1 MRRLAPLLL
10 LSGCEGAQSALD
22 THGPQAGQT
31 LSLFHLFLIV
41 AAVVWVLVVLALAV
55 AILRRRGAAR
65 PPLALDTRVERRTE
79 RIVTALTVLTAVI
92 VSGLSIA
99 SYVTGRSLAAE
110 PPEVLTIRVTGHQ
123 WWWEATYQ
131 DPQPHRVLTTANE
144 IHVPAGQ
151 PVRLELQSADVI
163 HSLWV
168 PGLFGKR
175 DLITGRTTEIRF
187 RADAPGEYRGQCA
200 EFCGFQHAHMALLII
215 AEPPERFE
223 AWREAQLQPAAPPA
237 DDQRRHGLQVLQ
249 SGPCVMCHKV
259 RGTLAGG
266 GVAPDLTHLA
276 SRRTIAAGTL
286 PLTRGALAAWI
297 TDPQSIKPGAN
308 MPQIK
313 LPTADFQ
320 ALIAYLE
327 GLE

>member
-22 THGPQAGQT
+22 THGPQAAQT
-31 LSLFHLFLIV
+31 LSLFRVFLIV

-55 AILRRRGAAR
+55 AILRRRGAVR
-65 PPLALDTRVERRTE
+65 PPLALDVRVERRTE

-144 IHVPAGQ
+144 LHIPAGQ
-151 PVRLELQSADVI
+151 PVRLELQSSDVI

-215 AEPPERFE
+215 AEPPERFA

-313 LPTADFQ
+313 LPTTDFQ

>member
-1 MRRLAPLLL
+1 MKRLAPLLL
-10 LSGCEGAQSALD
+10 LAGCEGAQSALD
-22 THGPQAGQT
+22 THGPQAAQT
-31 LSLFHLFLIV
+31 LSLFRVFLIV
-41 AAVVWVLVVLALAV
+41 AAVVWGLVVLALAV

-65 PPLALDTRVERRTE
+65 PPLDARLERRAE

-92 VSGLSIA
+92 VSGLSLA
-99 SYVTGRSLAAE
+99 SYVTGRGLASEA
-110 PPEVLTIRVTGHQ
+110 PEVLTIRVTGHQ

-131 DPQPHRVLTTANE
+131 DPQPYRVLTTANE
-144 IHVPAGQ
+144 IHIPSGQ
-151 PVRLELQSADVI
+151 PVRLELQSSDVI

-200 EFCGFQHAHMALLII
+200 EFCGLQHAHMALLIV
-215 AEPPERFE
+215 AEPPEQFA
-223 AWREAQLQPAAPPA
+223 AWREAQLRPAAPPA

-320 ALIAYLE
+320 ALVAYLE